1 MDPYRQQYPP
11 YQGQPPQHQAPP
23 PPHLRHGPPGYGPPP
38 HMQGMGRGAPPPGHM
53 PPPMYGAPPPH
64 LQQAYPPSG
73 LGHPQP
79 HFQGRG
85 GPMPPQ
91 HYAPPSQHQIQHQG
105 APPPGV
111 PGYSGPPPQ
120 HFMSRPPY
128 GSGPIPPPGSGPMPM
143 PGYMT
148 TPPPSSGL
156 KAGANA
162 AGPGGAIPA
171 SAMVVGGALPDKM
184 NTLFIGSI
192 APGIN
197 NVAMEKLLKTTGNLS
212 KWKRVQDPTSQQWK
226 AFGFAEYTDADS
238 LLRTLRVLGQDGQ
251 QPAGEKPVGL
261 ELTAMDGSGTVK
273 ALLVKADEKTRQFLD
288 QYEESRPRTIH
299 DIEKDKVALANAT
312 KIIQQMKDGTLDTSE
327 QASEDKDDDTNKKPA
342 EKSDEAAA
350 EAEVS
355 DEQKELIAREL
366 KFFRER
372 AALKE
377 KEKREEEI
385 KAERMRSSHQYK
397 QHQREKDTATV
408 QSSSATSLSSSSA
421 PSHRMGRDRAWSD
434 NAGNSSTTTRLMDFV
449 PASGS
454 NHVEINTSSANA
466 PSTAAASS
474 STHQDTGVDS
484 EEEEKARQ
492 ERRER
497 DLDHSYK
504 ERERRWEQREV
515 ERLRLYEKDK
525 ARDEDYVAEVH
536 AAKEAMS
543 HRFAS
548 WNDDVERERR
558 HEDYYRD
565 RSRWWQRRQA
575 FLQKEERYDALDR
588 EEEKTELEQEK
599 EAAAKKAQAEAQAE
613 AEAEAE
619 AKAAAE
625 AAEASSEPS
634 LPATGSDI
642 TQNNDA
648 DTANVASSI
657 SDSQEAPATGPSTLL
672 PNQPTK
678 LKLSLGATTASLKR
692 GAADTVNGAGT
703 GTGPTSS
710 AAFLA
715 ANEFEHDDDEEKAS
729 KKRRVLVPVKY
740 DDDEGDAVNKANAN
754 GIDKEKKAEEIKALL
769 QSIPAEAQGLW
780 SWPIQW
786 KYVSQDHGRILK
798 DKIRPF
804 AAKKVFEL
812 LGDQEDELTNF
823 IMEHIQQRK
832 PPQELV
838 DELRTALDSDADVL
852 VMKIW
857 RMLIFETESKARNL

>member
-1 MDPYRQQYPP
+1 
-11 YQGQPPQHQAPP
+11 
-23 PPHLRHGPPGYGPPP
+23 
-38 HMQGMGRGAPPPGHM
+38 
-53 PPPMYGAPPPH
+53 
-64 LQQAYPPSG
+64 
-73 LGHPQP
+73 
-79 HFQGRG
+79 
-85 GPMPPQ
+85 
-91 HYAPPSQHQIQHQG
+91 
-105 APPPGV
+105 
-111 PGYSGPPPQ
+111 
-120 HFMSRPPY
+120 MSRPPY

-143 PGYMT
+143 PGYMA
-148 TPPPSSGL
+148 TPPTSAGL
-156 KAGANA
+156 KAGPNA

-171 SAMVVGGALPDKM
+171 SSMVVGGALPDKM

-251 QPAGEKPVGL
+251 QPAGEKPIGL

-299 DIEKDKVALANAT
+299 DIEKDKVALANAA

-327 QASEDKDDDTNKKPA
+327 RGPEDKDEDANKKPA
-342 EKSDEAAA
+342 EKSDEADA

-355 DEQKELIAREL
+355 DEQKELMAREIQ
-366 KFFRER
+366 FFRER

-377 KEKREEEI
+377 KEKRQEEI
-385 KAERMRSSHQYK
+385 KADRMRSSHQYK
-397 QHQREKDTATV
+397 QHQREKDSAAV
-408 QSSSATSLSSSSA
+408 QSSSAATSSSSSLSSSSA
-421 PSHRMGRDRAWSD
+421 PAHRMGRDRAWSD

-454 NHVEINTSSANA
+454 NHVEINTSSSNA
-466 PSTAAASS
+466 ASTAATSS
-474 STHQDTGVDS
+474 IHQDTGADS

-504 ERERRWEQREV
+504 ERERRWEQREI
-515 ERLRLYEKDK
+515 ERIRLYEKDK
-525 ARDEDYVAEVH
+525 ARDEDDVAKLH
-536 AAKEAMS
+536 TNKEAMA
-543 HRFAS
+543 HQFAN

-558 HEDYYRD
+558 YEIYYHD
-565 RSRWWQRRQA
+565 RSRWWQKRQT

-588 EEEKTELEQEK
+588 DEEKTELEQEK
-599 EAAAKKAQAEAQAE
+599 EAAAKKAQAEAE
-613 AEAEAE
+613 AEV
-619 AKAAAE
+619 KAAAE
-625 AAEASSEPS
+625 AAEATEAS
-634 LPATGSDI
+634 LPTAETDI
-642 TQNNDA
+642 TQNNDT
-648 DTANVASSI
+648 DTADAAPSI
-657 SDSQEAPATGPSTLL
+657 SDSQEAPATGPSTVL

-678 LKLSLGATTASLKR
+678 LKLNLGATNASLKR
-692 GAADTVNGAGT
+692 GADSVNGSGSGT
-703 GTGPTSS
+703 GSSSS

-715 ANEFEHDDDEEKAS
+715 ANEFEHDDEEKAS

-740 DDDEGDAVNKANAN
+740 DDDEGDAVSKADVN
-754 GIDKEKKAEEIKALL
+754 GVDKEKKADEIKALL
-769 QSIPAEAQGLW
+769 QSIPADAQGLW

-786 KYVSQDHGRILK
+786 KYASEDHGRILK

-823 IMEHIQQRK
+823 VMEHIQQRK

-838 DELRTALDSDADVL
+838 DELRTALDNDADVL

-857 RMLIFETESKARNL
+857 RMLIFETESKARSL

>member
-1 MDPYRQQYPP
+1 M
-11 YQGQPPQHQAPP
+11 
-23 PPHLRHGPPGYGPPP
+23 
-38 HMQGMGRGAPPPGHM
+38 
-53 PPPMYGAPPPH
+53 
-64 LQQAYPPSG
+64 
-73 LGHPQP
+73 
-79 HFQGRG
+79 
-85 GPMPPQ
+85 
-91 HYAPPSQHQIQHQG
+91 
-105 APPPGV
+105 
-111 PGYSGPPPQ
+111 
-120 HFMSRPPY
+120 
-128 GSGPIPPPGSGPMPM
+128 
-143 PGYMT
+143 
-148 TPPPSSGL
+148 
-156 KAGANA
+156 
-162 AGPGGAIPA
+162 PA
-171 SAMVVGGALPDKM
+171 SDK
-184 NTLFIGSI
+184 
-192 APGIN
+192 
-197 NVAMEKLLKTTGNLS
+197 
-212 KWKRVQDPTSQQWK
+212 Q
-226 AFGFAEYTDADS
+226 AE
-238 LLRTLRVLGQDGQ
+238 
-251 QPAGEKPVGL
+251 
-261 ELTAMDGSGTVK
+261 
-273 ALLVKADEKTRQFLD
+273 
-288 QYEESRPRTIH
+288 H

-327 QASEDKDDDTNKKPA
+327 RASEDKDDDAHKKPA
-342 EKSDEAAA
+342 EKSEDAAA

-355 DEQKELIAREL
+355 DEQKELMAREI

-397 QHQREKDTATV
+397 HHQREKDHTAAAAAATS
-408 QSSSATSLSSSSA
+408 QSSLATASSLSSASSSSSA

-434 NAGNSSTTTRLMDFV
+434 NAGNSNTTTRLMDFV

-454 NHVEINTSSANA
+454 NHVEVNTNSANA
-466 PSTAAASS
+466 ASTAATSL
-474 STHQDTGVDS
+474 TKEDTGADS

-504 ERERRWEQREV
+504 ERERRWEQREM

-525 ARDEDYVAEVH
+525 ARDEDYVAEVS

-543 HRFAS
+543 HRFAN

-588 EEEKTELEQEK
+588 DEEKAELEQEK
-599 EAAAKKAQAEAQAE
+599 EAAAKKALAE
-613 AEAEAE
+613 AEAETK
-619 AKAAAE
+619 AKAATE
-625 AAEASSEPS
+625 AAAASETTV
-634 LPATGSDI
+634 PATESDT
-642 TQNNDA
+642 TQSKEDA
-648 DTANVASSI
+648 DTAHVASSSI
-657 SDSQEAPATGPSTLL
+657 SDAQEAPAGAPSTVL

-692 GAADTVNGAGT
+692 GADGVNGAGS
-703 GTGPTSS
+703 GTGSSSS

-715 ANEFEHDDDEEKAS
+715 ANEFEHDDEEKAS

-740 DDDEGDAVNKANAN
+740 DDDEGDAASKAGAN
-754 GIDKEKKAEEIKALL
+754 GVDKEKKTDEIKALL

-786 KYVSQDHGRILK
+786 KYVSEDHGRILK

-823 IMEHIQQRK
+823 VMEHIQQRK

-838 DELRTALDSDADVL
+838 DELRTALDNDADVL

-857 RMLIFETESKARNL
+857 RMLIFETESKARGL